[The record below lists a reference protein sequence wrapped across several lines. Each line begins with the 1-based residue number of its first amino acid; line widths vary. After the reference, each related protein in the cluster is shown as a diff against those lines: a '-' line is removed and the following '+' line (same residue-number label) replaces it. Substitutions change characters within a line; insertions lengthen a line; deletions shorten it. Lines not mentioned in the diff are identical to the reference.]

1 MKRFFNALF
10 GRRNQSPG
18 GPQVTNTIN
27 VNDVLA
33 RSRTNPSAPATTPVL
48 RAVRAEAPEARL
60 PAEAAEKARE
70 IDFEI
75 DGISL
80 EQPSENGFDPYDTG
94 RFSASE
100 LWEKRQ
106 RQRVD

>member
-1 MKRFFNALF
+1 MKRFFDALF
-10 GRRNQSPG
+10 GRRTRVER
-18 GPQVTNTIN
+18 GPQVANITN
-27 VNDVLA
+27 VNDVLT
-33 RSRTNPSAPATTPVL
+33 RTRANPAPAPVL
-48 RAVRAEAPEARL
+48 RAVRSGTANPRL
-60 PAEAAEKARE
+60 PESAAEKARE

-100 LWEKRQ
+100 LWEKRH
-106 RQRVD
+106 RERED